1 MNNQPKD
8 APLTEQELNELGWCG
23 DTAQRPILPDERQ
36 EAENIVTRLLPRAVA
51 EIREL
56 RAIVDKL
63 GVASVDGARFDAE
76 AGWRFSMLMV
86 QCLKHPELY
95 PEHVGKCVA
104 AKVARFMREKEA
116 AEAAKEEK

>member
-1 MNNQPKD
+1 MTDQSTS

-51 EIREL
+51 ELRRL

-63 GVASVDGARFDAE
+63 PVTADGVPVYHGMKAWYPGDNESGTVTFHVCAE
-76 AGWRFSMLMV
+76 GGFSAI
-86 QCLKHPELY
+86 
-95 PEHVGKCVA
+95 A
-104 AKVARFMREKEA
+104 ACYSTREA
-116 AEAAKEEK
+116 ADAARKGKE